1 MTNLTQFGVT
11 NWPVH
16 KTQWKIMTLLQ
27 REKGQTNATNAIMH
41 ALIQVHWG
49 HIWKHTAEKSQTNAT
64 NVIMHLLAEFSGK
77 QFEAT

>member
-11 NWPVH
+11 IWPVH

-41 ALIQVHWG
+41 ALIQVH
-49 HIWKHTAEKSQTNAT
+49 
-64 NVIMHLLAEFSGK
+64 
-77 QFEAT
+77 